1 MNNNKNPTINI
12 HINILSY
19 LFIILIPST
28 FTGPFLPDLIISI
41 IGIYFIF
48 LTFKFSL
55 YNYYNNLFS
64 KWFAPFFLLLLIS
77 GLFSKNIYNS
87 LINYDGAIFYFRY
100 YFFVLGG
107 FFILRS
113 NKNLI
118 KKLNFTLLATL
129 FFVTIDAYY
138 QFIFGYNFFG
148 IPRLEDFQLRLS
160 GIFGKEQVLGHYLI
174 KLLPLSIVFLFYL
187 NFHSKYI
194 IFFIIYILMVS
205 SLIIISG
212 DRSAILLMILI
223 SISYLI
229 IDIKR
234 FFLKKIFF
242 LISLIL
248 ILFSIINLNPLSK
261 QRFQQTIEEV
271 STTSYSFLPYAPG
284 HEKLWI
290 NSLNLVENNYLF
302 GIGTQLYRSECPKK
316 QSYCATHPH
325 NMYVQIFTENGLIG
339 LFLFFIP
346 FIYLLFI
353 SLRIFLSQFT
363 NNMNKSKYPDHL
375 VLLMILIAFNLFP
388 IIPHANFYN
397 NWMNSL
403 IYLPIPF
410 WLYFYYQMKN

>member
-12 HINILSY
+12 HIKILSY

-187 NFHSKYI
+187 NFHSKYK

-271 STTSYSFLPYAPG
+271 SITSYSF
-284 HEKLWI
+284 
-290 NSLNLVENNYLF
+290 S
-302 GIGTQLYRSECPKK
+302 
-316 QSYCATHPH
+316 
-325 NMYVQIFTENGLIG
+325 
-339 LFLFFIP
+339 
-346 FIYLLFI
+346 
-353 SLRIFLSQFT
+353 
-363 NNMNKSKYPDHL
+363 
-375 VLLMILIAFNLFP
+375 
-388 IIPHANFYN
+388 
-397 NWMNSL
+397 
-403 IYLPIPF
+403 
-410 WLYFYYQMKN
+410 